1 MRYTT
6 GEASGASIDSRMID
20 QERIGRA
27 VEDILRAIGDDPRR
41 VGLEKTP
48 ARVAAMYAELFSGI
62 DQDPRDLLTVS
73 YEEGVR
79 DMVTVRDIP
88 FASICEHHLLPF
100 FGTVH
105 IAYIPSGGVVGIS
118 KLARAIECLGRR
130 PQMQERLTNQAADI
144 LTETLKPEGTA
155 VRVEAEHLCMTIR
168 GVRAPGSRVITTAYR
183 GAFKDDPAV
192 RAEFLSLTSSKG
204 AGA

>member
-1 MRYTT
+1 M
-6 GEASGASIDSRMID
+6 EPFIDSPMID

-27 VEDILRAIGDDPRR
+27 VEDILHAIGDDPRR
-41 VGLEKTP
+41 DGLTGTP
-48 ARVAAMYAELFSGI
+48 ARVAAMYAEFFAGI

-73 YEEGVR
+73 YEEGGR
-79 DMVTVRDIP
+79 GMVVVRDIP

-105 IAYIPSGGVVGIS
+105 VAYIPSGRVVGIS

-130 PQMQERLTNQAADI
+130 PQMQERVTNQAADI
-144 LTETLKPEGTA
+144 LTETLKPQGTA
-155 VRVEAEHLCMTIR
+155 VRIEAQHLCMTIR

-183 GAFKDDPAV
+183 GSFNDDPAT
-192 RAEFLSLTSSKG
+192 RAEFLTLTS
-204 AGA
+204 ATRADA